1 MRVYVC
7 FDDTDVLGADRGTG
21 KLVRW
26 FTERLPEGC
35 TSWGVVRQQLLVHPD
50 VPYTSHN
57 SSGCAVIDVPDATY
71 LRRLARLGA
80 DHIAEHFIE
89 GSDPGLCI
97 VPETADLAPLIAFGQ
112 RAAIEVVTQADARSL
127 ARETGVHLSGHG
139 GTEDGVIGALAGV
152 GLTAGGWAGR
162 FVDYRVPLRSFGPIV
177 TVGEVEAAGIVVVPV
192 DRNVMVPKPTDT
204 LDTQDWL
211 RPRLWGGRPVA
222 PVMSSGPD
230 AWTIVGKQRGAGGG
244 HSGRPG
250 AGTGGG
256 DGRGGG
262 NGHSGDD
269 W

>member
-35 TSWGVVRQQLLVHPD
+35 TTWGVVRQQLIVHPD

-57 SSGCAVIDVPDATY
+57 SSGCAVIDVPDESYLPGLAT
-71 LRRLARLGA
+71 LGA
-80 DHIAEHFIE
+80 EHIAEHFIE

-97 VPETADLAPLIAFGQ
+97 APETADLAPLIAFGN
-112 RAAIEVVTQADARSL
+112 RAAVEVVTQDDARGI
-127 ARETGVHLSGHG
+127 AAAAGVHLSGHG
-139 GTEDGVIGALAGV
+139 GTEDGVIGAVAGV

-162 FVDYRVPLRSFGPIV
+162 FVDYRVPLREFADIT
-177 TVGEVEAAGIVVVPV
+177 TVGTVEDAGITVVAV
-192 DRNVMVPKPTDT
+192 DRNVMVPKPSDT
-204 LDTQDWL
+204 LDTQGWL

-222 PVMSSGPD
+222 PVTTLGPN
-230 AWTIVGKQRGAGGG
+230 AWTAIGKQRDAGGG
-244 HSGRPG
+244 H
-250 AGTGGG
+250 AGTGNGAG
-256 DGRGGG
+256 DGSGPGGAHG
-262 NGHSGDD
+262 GGDD

>member
-7 FDDTDVLGADRGTG
+7 FDDTDCLGADRGTG

-35 TSWGVVRQQLLVHPD
+35 TTWGVIRQQLLVHPD

-57 SSGCAVIDVPDATY
+57 SSGCAVIDVPEGFD
-71 LRRLARLGA
+71 LDGLAELGA
-80 DHIAEHFIE
+80 AHIAEHFIE

-97 VPETADLAPLIAFGQ
+97 APETVDLAPLIAFGN
-112 RAAIEVVTQADARSL
+112 RAAIEVVTQDDART
-127 ARETGVHLSGHG
+127 AAVAAGVHLSGHG
-139 GTEDGVIGALAGV
+139 GTCDGIIGAIAGV

-162 FVDYRVPLRSFGPIV
+162 FVDYHVPLRDFPGIT
-177 TVGEVEAAGIVVVPV
+177 TVGEVEAAGIMVVPV
-192 DRNVMVPKPTDT
+192 DRNVQVPKPGDA

-222 PVMSSGPD
+222 PVTNTGPHSWN
-230 AWTIVGKQRGAGGG
+230 AIGKQRGAGN
-244 HSGRPG
+244 
-250 AGTGGG
+250 GGG
-256 DGRGGG
+256 QGDAS
-262 NGHSGDD
+262 GHGDD

>member
-35 TSWGVVRQQLLVHPD
+35 TTWGVIRQQLIVHPD

-57 SSGCAVIDVPDATY
+57 SSGCAVLDVPDASF
-71 LRRLARLGA
+71 LPILAELGA
-80 DHIAEHFIE
+80 AHIAEHFME
-89 GSDPGLCI
+89 GSDPGLC
-97 VPETADLAPLIAFGQ
+97 VAPETADLGVLMAFGG
-112 RAAIEVVTQADARSL
+112 RAAVEVVTQADAR
-127 ARETGVHLSGHG
+127 AAAEAAGVHLSGHG
-139 GTEDGVIGALAGV
+139 GTCDGIIGAAAGV

-162 FVDYRVPLRSFGPIV
+162 FVDYHVPLRDFPGV
-177 TVGEVEAAGIVVVPV
+177 TTVGAVEDAGITVVPV
-192 DRNVMVPKPTDT
+192 DRNVQVPKPADA

-222 PVMSSGPD
+222 PVTNTGPD
-230 AWTIVGKQRGAGGG
+230 SWTAIGKQRGAGGG
-244 HSGRPG
+244 
-250 AGTGGG
+250 TGGG
-256 DGRGGG
+256 SGAGDGSG
-262 NGHSGDD
+262 SGDRGD